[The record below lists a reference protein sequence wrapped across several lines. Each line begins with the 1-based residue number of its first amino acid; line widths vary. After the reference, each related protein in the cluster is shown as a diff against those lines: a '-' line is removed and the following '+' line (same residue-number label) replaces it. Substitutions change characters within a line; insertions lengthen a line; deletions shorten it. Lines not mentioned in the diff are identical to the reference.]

1 LLQLAGEVASSRRL
15 HAEGLIAGP
24 PGQLDDAA
32 VMTRVRALRDRFAA
46 GPIRATDK
54 MGERF
59 IHAPARFIGPDRVE
73 IDGVT
78 HSADAILVATGTQ
91 PFVPP
96 DWPALGARLVTSDSL
111 FDLPS
116 IPARIGVIGAGAIG
130 SEIGQAFA
138 MLGAEVHLFGRDQ
151 RLAGIDDSAIN

>member
-1 LLQLAGEVASSRRL
+1 MALNRALERSDMPHHRLIILGAGTAGLSAWKQARELTDEVILVDPGPLGTTCARVGCMPSKALLQLAGEVASSRRL

-73 IDGVT
+73 I
-78 HSADAILVATGTQ
+78 
-91 PFVPP
+91 
-96 DWPALGARLVTSDSL
+96 
-111 FDLPS
+111 
-116 IPARIGVIGAGAIG
+116 
-130 SEIGQAFA
+130 
-138 MLGAEVHLFGRDQ
+138 
-151 RLAGIDDSAIN
+151 